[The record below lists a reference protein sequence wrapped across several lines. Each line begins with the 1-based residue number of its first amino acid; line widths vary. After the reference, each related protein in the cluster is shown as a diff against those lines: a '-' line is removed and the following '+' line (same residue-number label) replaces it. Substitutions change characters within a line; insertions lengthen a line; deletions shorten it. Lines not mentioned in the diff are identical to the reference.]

1 MNNGLCNGTYN
12 GLANGLQS
20 DPYINRV
27 ASEIGTIFSD
37 SFSRASVG
45 ANYTISGGAS
55 WICDGTKL
63 TTSGGTGVYTS
74 NLGRSLNPT
83 CLEKHVHTVDFKM
96 TSVPSGT
103 SYGIGVGVLGTN
115 SNDRRSYV
123 LRCIMTNDAISGKTY
138 LDTAQGGSTTFTNR
152 KISTS
157 SVTVS
162 QNDLFRLV
170 VERDMATIKWTLTN
184 VTTGS
189 FYSDSFTFSYAFA
202 SGLNVHVVHST
213 GNFTMF
219 SFGGTFEVT
228 NWTVSSKE
236 YVNPKTLFIGDSITY
251 GIFADDVK
259 NRWATK
265 CMGETHN
272 IYNVSGGG
280 SDKTNEVLTKIK
292 ELVNMKP
299 KYAVLMIGG
308 NDYAFGVADA
318 TAKANYESI
327 VLRLK
332 SAGITVIHCLATPRN
347 TLDLRAFNNYLLSKY
362 GSTDVVIKGT
372 YNHLWDSATSFNMR
386 AIYNSGDGV
395 HPNALGHSVIANAV
409 YQEVPYIR

>member
-1 MNNGLCNGTYN
+1 MNNGLYNGTFN
-12 GLANGLQS
+12 GLVNGLQS
-20 DPYINRV
+20 DTYIGRV

-37 SFSRASVG
+37 SFGRASVG
-45 ANYTISGGAS
+45 NNYTINGGAS
-55 WICDGTKL
+55 WVCDGLKL

-83 CLEKHVHTVDFKM
+83 CSEKHIHTIDFKI
-96 TSVPSGT
+96 TSIPSGT
-103 SYGIGVGVLGTN
+103 TYGIGVGVLGTN
-115 SNDRRSYV
+115 PNDRRSYV
-123 LRCIMTNDAISGKTY
+123 LRCVTTNDANQGKTF
-138 LDTAQGGSTTFTNR
+138 LDTAQGGATTFTNR
-152 KISTS
+152 KISAS
-157 SVTVS
+157 SFAVN
-162 QNDLFRLV
+162 QNDVLRLV
-170 VERDMATIKWTLTN
+170 VERSLSIIKWTFTN
-184 VTTGS
+184 VTTGNT
-189 FYSDSFTFSYAFA
+189 YSDSFTFSFAFA
-202 SGLNVHVVHST
+202 TGLNVHVPHST
-213 GNFTMF
+213 GQFALF

-228 NWTVSSKE
+228 NWNVVSKD
-236 YVNPKTLFIGDSITY
+236 YNNPKTLFIGDSITY

-265 CMGETHN
+265 CMGDTHN
-272 IYNVSGGG
+272 LYNVSGGG
-280 SDKTNEVLTKIK
+280 SDKTNEVITKII

-362 GSTDVVIKGT
+362 GSTDVVIKST
-372 YNHLWDSATSFNMR
+372 YNHLWDSATSFSMK